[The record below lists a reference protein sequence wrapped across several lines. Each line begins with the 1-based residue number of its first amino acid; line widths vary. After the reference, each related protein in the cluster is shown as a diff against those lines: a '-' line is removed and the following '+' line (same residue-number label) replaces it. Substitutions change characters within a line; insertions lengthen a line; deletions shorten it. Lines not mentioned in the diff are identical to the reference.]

1 MKKSRRIETLCPEHM
16 RRHMLIVGERS
27 GDTIAQC
34 PSEGVEWDVIQ
45 ERRRGLILDLE
56 SRRRVVKLL
65 AVGV

>member
-1 MKKSRRIETLCPEHM
+1 M